1 MAKTPEAA
9 TKLMNQIATPAVETA
24 KREAKDIQDLID
36 QQKGGFKVEPWDWN
50 FYAEQVRKA
59 KYDLDESEIKPY
71 FEITTVLEKGVFF
84 AAEKILWTDVQK
96 ENRPSGLPS

>member
-36 QQKGGFKVEPWDWN
+36 QQKGGFK
-50 FYAEQVRKA
+50 
-59 KYDLDESEIKPY
+59 
-71 FEITTVLEKGVFF
+71 
-84 AAEKILWTDVQK
+84 
-96 ENRPSGLPS
+96 

>member
-1 MAKTPEAA
+1 MEIQDQMAKTPEAA

-24 KREAKDIQDLID
+24 RREAKDIQDLID

-59 KYDLDESEIKPY
+59 KFDLDESEIN
-71 FEITTVLEKGVFF
+71 L
-84 AAEKILWTDVQK
+84 ILKLQPFWKK
-96 ENRPSGLPS
+96 EFSSLLKNSMD